1 MMRMAPVLMRRHFSI
16 HPRGLLREM
25 VHWIR
30 GREQMLVRAGEELP
44 LVVISYPR
52 GDLAFA
58 EALQGALCRTYR
70 LLSTET
76 RQRYTPMLPHLPS
89 LVVVVLRAH
98 NPCTCL
104 GHHHPPGTEGRMAR
118 RLSSDT
124 GLRVGEIDLAVEAI
138 RRWEP
143 MPLAALAAQP
153 AEADRQE
160 LEEFRFHIALLSV
173 FLHELEHL
181 AFPERQEQ
189 EVRKRSTEFYA
200 ASLREF
206 FSEQLGL
213 SYGI

>member
-1 MMRMAPVLMRRHFSI
+1 MRRHLTI
-16 HPRGLLREM
+16 HPRGILWEI
-25 VHWIR
+25 VDWIR
-30 GREQMLVRAGEELP
+30 GREQLLVRAGEELP

-52 GDLAFA
+52 GNLGFA
-58 EALQGALCRTYR
+58 EALQAAICRTYK
-70 LLSTET
+70 LLTAGT
-76 RQRYTPMLPHLPS
+76 RQRYTSVLPRLPS
-89 LVVVVLRAH
+89 LVVVVLRAR
-98 NPCTCL
+98 NTCTCL

-143 MPLAALAAQP
+143 LPLSALAAEP
-153 AEADRQE
+153 AAMQRPE
-160 LEEFRFHIALLSV
+160 LKEFRFHIALLAV

-181 AFPERQEQ
+181 AFPEHDEQ
-189 EVRKRSTEFYA
+189 QVRRRSTDFYA

-206 FSEQLGL
+206 FSEELGV